1 MQITISRDNMERRV
15 KVSAVL
21 LITAIFLAII
31 VGIFVLRATP
41 QATPVP
47 TKELEEDINALNNTI
62 ASLKEDIAKYEVEL
76 ARLDLVRKQL
86 KEELEL
92 IIEENDKMDT
102 ELTNG
107 SIDANIKFLSDF
119 LSKDDTLGE

>member
-1 MQITISRDNMERRV
+1 MERRV

-21 LITAIFLAII
+21 LIAAIFLAII
-31 VGIFVLRATP
+31 VGIFVLRVTP